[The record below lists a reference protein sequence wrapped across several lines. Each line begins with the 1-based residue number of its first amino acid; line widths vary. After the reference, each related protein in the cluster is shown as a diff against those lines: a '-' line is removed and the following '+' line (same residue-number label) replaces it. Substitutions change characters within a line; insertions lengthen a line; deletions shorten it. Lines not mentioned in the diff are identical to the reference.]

1 MKLINE
7 KGKLFGIINVV
18 DLAVLVI
25 VIVAVLAVAFRITG
39 GDIKTP
45 VPVQQKKVTVT
56 LLATA
61 KRDYMFTAFKKGDQ
75 LMYGKLFVP
84 DAYIEE
90 VELVPSMVNVP
101 LPSGEMVAAPDP
113 LCKDI
118 IIKVTAKAEEGESV
132 LKIGNSEIRV
142 GATYVLSTQ
151 NAQAAC
157 YVTAIEYE

>member
-18 DLAVLVI
+18 DLAVLLI
-25 VIVAVLAVAFRITG
+25 VVVAALAVVFKMTG

-45 VPVQQKKVTVT
+45 VAVQQKKVTVT
-56 LLATA
+56 LVSTM
-61 KRDYMFTAFKKGDQ
+61 KKDYMLTAFKEGDQ
-75 LMYGKLFVP
+75 LMYGKLFIP

-90 VELVPSMVNVP
+90 VELTPYIANVTLPTGEIVPT
-101 LPSGEMVAAPDP
+101 PDP
-113 LCKDI
+113 VYKDI
-118 IIKVTAKAEEGESV
+118 IIKFTAKAEEGASV

-142 GATYVLSTQ
+142 GATYVICTQ
-151 NAQAAC
+151 NAQSAC